1 MKETKELLLALAMVG
16 KLVVDRVKDGVDLSD
31 AAAVAQALL
40 VDGEL
45 KSAVEAA
52 VKDIDKIDDELK
64 DFSVAKGLELA
75 QVIPQLIEVLQ
86 KKA

>member
-45 KSAVEAA
+45 KAAVELAI
-52 VKDIDKIDDELK
+52 KDIDKIDDELK